1 MFFRPWSP
9 GPAAGNGGRPVR
21 PFVIAVSHQKGGV
34 AKTTTSLALGA
45 ALAEQFYE
53 AVLLVDLDP
62 QGNLTTG
69 LGVDPAAAV
78 NSAAGSLLGG
88 KKLVQ
93 VSVQT
98 QMPGLELVPCNP
110 DMLNVSKQLYELNG
124 YEYKLRDCIN
134 EEMTA
139 FYYDVVVIDCP
150 PQLGPLTLKALT
162 AADLVIVPFQ
172 CEYFA
177 VHALENVLR
186 LVRVIR
192 NRTNPGLQCRLL
204 VTMFDR
210 RGALHTNVLT
220 KVETRYAESLFTTM
234 IGVDNKVR
242 ESQLVGSPVL
252 MHAPRTRAAV
262 QYRALAQEVFY
273 HVRRRDL
280 QAA

>member
-1 MFFRPWSP
+1 MFNRPWSP
-9 GPAAGNGGRPVR
+9 APAAGNGGRPKP

-34 AKTTTSLALGA
+34 AKTTTSLTLGA
-45 ALAEQFYE
+45 ALAEQFFE

-69 LGVDPAAAV
+69 LGVDPTAAV
-78 NSAAGSLLGG
+78 NSAAGSLLDD

-93 VSVQT
+93 ISVQT
-98 QMPGLELVPCNP
+98 RMPGLELVPCNP
-110 DMLNVSKQLYELNG
+110 DMLNVSKQLYELTG

-150 PQLGPLTLKALT
+150 PQLGPLTLSALT

-192 NRTNPGLQCRLL
+192 NRTNPGLQYRLL

-234 IGVDNKVR
+234 IGIDSKVR

-273 HVRRRDL
+273 HVRRQHL

>member
-1 MFFRPWSP
+1 MFNRPWSLSTAP
-9 GPAAGNGGRPVR
+9 VNGDRQKR

-34 AKTTTSLALGA
+34 AKTTTSLTLGA

-53 AVLLVDLDP
+53 AVLLIDLDP

-69 LGVDPAAAV
+69 LGIDPAAAAY
-78 NSAAGSLLGG
+78 SAADSLVRD

-93 VSVQT
+93 ISVRTGMQ
-98 QMPGLELVPCNP
+98 GLELVPSNP
-110 DMLNVSKQLYELNG
+110 GMLNVSRELYDLPG
-124 YEYKLRDCIN
+124 YEYKLKSSIA

-150 PQLGPLTLKALT
+150 PQLGPLTLSALT

-177 VHALENVLR
+177 VHALDNVLK

-192 NRTNPGLQCRLL
+192 NRTNPGLQYRMLI
-204 VTMFDR
+204 TMFDR
-210 RGALHTNVLT
+210 RGNLHSNVLE
-220 KVETRYAESLFTTM
+220 KIEARYADSLFTTM
-234 IGVDNKVR
+234 IGVDSKLR

-252 MHAPRTRAAV
+252 LHAPRTRAAV

-273 HVRRRDL
+273 HVRRQHL